1 MDSEHELIV
10 QMDQLKRSSKKDQLM
25 EYKIQTSNSRHQSNT
40 RCYNA
45 AFSLE
50 RHGFQRI
57 SCHIEILDF
66 LKYMQNVPVML
77 FLDA

>member
-1 MDSEHELIV
+1 
-10 QMDQLKRSSKKDQLM
+10 M
-25 EYKIQTSNSRHQSNT
+25 EYKQQAPNSRHQSNT

-50 RHGFQRI
+50 RHAFQRK